1 MLKEAA
7 SNSVDAA
14 SAVHRDAAASLIL
27 DAAVGRTPL
36 VRLRAFEPR
45 EGVEIYAKLES
56 RNPGGSVKDRAALAM
71 IRDGEARGLLGPHK
85 TLLDATSGNTGI
97 AYAMLAAPRGIHV
110 RLCVPANITLERTRL
125 LAAYGADVVFT
136 DPMEGSD
143 GAIREARRL
152 YQRDPDAYFYPDQ
165 YGNDA
170 NWRAHFNAT
179 APELIEQTGGRLTHF
194 VAGLGTSG
202 TFTGTARRLR
212 NWHPATRLVSVQPDS
227 PLHGVEGLK
236 HMASAIVP
244 AIYDPALADDA
255 LEIATEDAHALT
267 RRLAREAGLFVGP
280 SSGAALAGCLEV
292 ARTLD
297 RGVIVTIFP
306 DGGDRYLSEPFWSAP
321 ALALSHETES
331 AIRAHAAEAYPHECC
346 GALIGRDGAVTQ
358 ALRLGNVSDAG
369 RERRFLVSPADYQR
383 AEATADFADAEL
395 LGFYH
400 SHPNHPA
407 VPSAFDLQ
415 HAWPNL
421 SYVIVSVSK
430 PAIASAESGALRSWR
445 LRHDRTAFDEENVST
460 SCQ

>member
-1 MLKEAA
+1 MLEEKETAG
-7 SNSVDAA
+7 VVTPEID
-14 SAVHRDAAASLIL
+14 D
-27 DAAVGRTPL
+27 AVGRTPL
-36 VRLRAFEPR
+36 VRLRAFEPKD
-45 EGVEIYAKLES
+45 GVEIYAKLES

-71 IRDGEARGLLGPHK
+71 IRDAETRGLLGPGR

-110 RLCVPANITLERTRL
+110 RLCVPENITPERKRL
-125 LAAYGADVVFT
+125 LAAYGADLVFT

-152 YQRDPDAYFYPDQ
+152 YGRDPDAYFYADQ

-170 NWRAHFNAT
+170 NWRAHFNST
-179 APELIEQTGGRLTHF
+179 APEIIEQTGGRITHF

-212 NWHPATRLVSVQPDS
+212 QWHSATLLISVQPDS

-255 LEIATEDAHALT
+255 IEVATEDAHALT
-267 RRLAREAGLFVGP
+267 RRLSREAGLFVGP

-292 ARTLD
+292 AHTVRS
-297 RGVIVTIFP
+297 GVIVTVFP

-321 ALALSHETES
+321 SLALSREAEEV
-331 AIRAHAAEAYPHECC
+331 IRTHAAEAYPHECC
-346 GALIGRDGAVTQ
+346 GAVIGPRGGAVTL
-358 ALRLGNVSDAG
+358 ALRLGNISEAG
-369 RERRFLVSPADYQR
+369 RERRFLVSPLDYQR
-383 AEATADFADAEL
+383 AERTAEIAGAEL
-395 LGFYH
+395 MGFYH

-407 VPSAFDLQ
+407 VPSDFDLQ

-421 SYVIVSVSK
+421 SYVIVSVSQSA
-430 PAIASAESGALRSWR
+430 PAAAQAGALRSWR
-445 LRHDRTAFDEENVST
+445 LRHDRIAFDEEKVTT